1 MPYKH
6 PMTGLDTNTIPEQ
19 IREFGGCG
27 NIIKVLGGI
36 IIIGM
41 IVFAI
46 IMGVKNFSGA
56 KDWCLAGFGLLIVI
70 WLITKIFKR
79 R

>member
-27 NIIKVLGGI
+27 NIIKVVGGLLI
-36 IIIGM
+36 AGM
-41 IVFAI
+41 IIFAL
-46 IMGVKNFSGA
+46 IMGVKNFSSA
-56 KDWCLAGFGLLIVI
+56 KDWCLGAFGLLIVI
-70 WLITKIFKR
+70 WLIDKVFR
-79 R
+79 RR